1 MLVWQTLFVADFVE
15 LGFLVLAL
23 PTRAREYP
31 LWLGGLPEE
40 VLEKVGERK
49 VDDGLEEVV
58 EQVLALGPVGAR
70 ALLEQA
76 DYLLDLG
83 GRRETLVLQL
93 VLEHLVQLLAARQ
106 ELVD

>member
-23 PTRAREYP
+23 PARAREYA

-40 VLEKVGERK
+40 VLEEVGERK

-58 EQVLALGPVGAR
+58 E
-70 ALLEQA
+70 
-76 DYLLDLG
+76 
-83 GRRETLVLQL
+83 
-93 VLEHLVQLLAARQ
+93 
-106 ELVD
+106 